1 MSEEINYIERY
12 DELLN
17 IQPCYGIDRV
27 KKPVKFDYIGLE
39 IELSINYERERY
51 TFIRTLLKKIKEL
64 VGDNGYFTKD
74 GTIIGPYSFE
84 IVLDPLP
91 IPKIKKLY
99 TILRQ
104 IIKFSDGS
112 ILFDKEHN
120 CGLHM
125 NFNQYDV
132 EDLNESHKRLL
143 LLLDEKQHLFDKN
156 VYKQLI
162 NKFDFAEYIEFQK
175 NVGSKYVAVN
185 YLNKKIVE
193 VRNVKVGLTPK
204 QLEIVMVDLINA
216 LYFQKIKTH
225 KIEKNTSKMINIMS
239 EAFDDNNYELI
250 QESLENDLLIIKFG
264 KRTAKVIKPSK
275 KIVDLISQ
283 DEGVKNV

>member
-1 MSEEINYIERY
+1 MNEEIDFVERY

-17 IQPCYGIDRV
+17 VQPCYGIDRV
-27 KKPVKFDYIGLE
+27 KHKVKYNCIGLE
-39 IELSINYERERY
+39 IEISVNYERERY
-51 TFIRTLLKKIKEL
+51 TFIRTLLKKIIAL
-64 VGDNGYFTKD
+64 VGDNGYFTHD
-74 GTIIGPYSFE
+74 GTIIGKYSFE

-91 IPKIKKLY
+91 VSEIKRIYSTLMD
-99 TILRQ
+99 
-104 IIKFSDGS
+104 IINFSDGS

-143 LLLDEKQHLFDKN
+143 LFLDEHPNLFDKN

-162 NKFDFAEYIEFQK
+162 NKFDFGDYLEFQK

-193 VRNVKVGLTPK
+193 VRNVKVGLSTK
-204 QLEIVMVDLINA
+204 QLETVMNGILEA
-216 LYFQKIKTH
+216 LFFKKKKKVTLTEETEKMVNLMSDAFDENNHDKIK
-225 KIEKNTSKMINIMS
+225 
-239 EAFDDNNYELI
+239 
-250 QESLENDLLIIKFG
+250 ESLDNDLLVIKFS
-264 KRTAKVIKPSK
+264 KNKPKVIIPSK
-275 KIVDLISQ
+275 KMIDSLL
-283 DEGVKNV
+283 EYKG

>member
-1 MSEEINYIERY
+1 MNEEIDFIERY

-17 IQPCYGIDRV
+17 VQPCYGIDRV
-27 KKPVKFDYIGLE
+27 KKKVKYNYIGLE
-39 IELSINYERERY
+39 IEISVNYERERY
-51 TFIRTLLKKIKEL
+51 TFIRTLLKKIIAL
-64 VGDNGYFTKD
+64 VGDNGYFTHD
-74 GTIIGPYSFE
+74 GTIIGKYSFE

-91 IPKIKKLY
+91 VSEIKRIYSTLME
-99 TILRQ
+99 

-112 ILFDKEHN
+112 IVFDKEHN

-143 LLLDEKQHLFDKN
+143 LFLDENSNLFDKN

-162 NKFDFAEYIEFQK
+162 NKFDFGEYLEFQK

-193 VRNVKVGLTPK
+193 VRNVKVGLTTK
-204 QLEIVMVDLINA
+204 QLEKVMNGIIEALFFKKRKKERLTKESEKMVNVMSDLFSENN
-216 LYFQKIKTH
+216 YDKIK
-225 KIEKNTSKMINIMS
+225 
-239 EAFDDNNYELI
+239 
-250 QESLENDLLIIKFG
+250 ESLDNDLLVIKFN
-264 KRTAKVIKPSK
+264 KNIPKVIIPSK
-275 KIVDLISQ
+275 KIIESLS
-283 DEGVKNV
+283 EYKG